1 MLHYID
7 TISRVCYTKVAV
19 AIIYDAWGNCTVTL
33 DNSNIGTLNPIRYRS
48 YYFDTET
55 GLYYLQSR
63 YYDPQIERFIN
74 ADSQFDKNA
83 GLLKGILFAYC
94 ANNPVGCID
103 STGTSSLSATDD
115 YIEDDN
121 PLNDY
126 FGIGGGSGGG
136 IAIIHMAGGTA
147 TAISIWTLLEVL
159 KLKSKA
165 KEKTKVKEIAIS
177 KEDTSREYYY
187 WAAELIG
194 KQVVILQPLSFAE
207 ACERVANY
215 GNVMCPNQDAARAI
229 IITNGYRNAVGPER
243 GKGEGFYWHYHPTRN
258 HTGHKYSTHIWFYG
272 GVKYK

>member
-1 MLHYID
+1 M
-7 TISRVCYTKVAV
+7 V
-19 AIIYDAWGNCTVTL
+19 
-33 DNSNIGTLNPIRYRS
+33 
-48 YYFDTET
+48 
-55 GLYYLQSR
+55 
-63 YYDPQIERFIN
+63 
-74 ADSQFDKNA
+74 
-83 GLLKGILFAYC
+83 
-94 ANNPVGCID
+94 
-103 STGTSSLSATDD
+103 
-115 YIEDDN
+115 
-121 PLNDY
+121 
-126 FGIGGGSGGG
+126 
-136 IAIIHMAGGTA
+136 GGTA

-215 GNVMCPNQDAARAI
+215 GNVMCANQDAARAI